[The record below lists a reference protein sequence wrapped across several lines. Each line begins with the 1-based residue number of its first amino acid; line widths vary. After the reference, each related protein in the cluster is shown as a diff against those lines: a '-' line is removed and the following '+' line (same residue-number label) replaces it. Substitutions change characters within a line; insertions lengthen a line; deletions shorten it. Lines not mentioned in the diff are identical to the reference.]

1 MLLLFIISFGYA
13 GAQHTPADGQYF
25 QAADDLPEQ
34 RQALLDILQAVG
46 MSSDIAYANSS
57 LTGLGY
63 PGMSQWAAANVSYC
77 LWWGVTCC
85 GQTLT
90 EELAIC
96 EAASGSWYSISALE
110 LPAVGLKG
118 TLPDVF
124 ALLPDLQV
132 LDISY
137 NRGLQGT
144 LPNSLGKLPF
154 LWQLNNEGTQMACNA
169 TTEQPQPC
177 PLPAWLQQ
185 QPNTFYYDH
194 SGLECPVITFT
205 AQRQKA
211 DKLARVYRGAPQP
224 EVIIS
229 DLYYDRTDCLLS
241 VPGQPGMLGE
251 TDNGSLS
258 QAVLVIVIL
267 VPSLAVSVGLVLLSV
282 ALMRYLRYLK
292 RSHDAIHLTEAWKRR
307 NAPGIISDGNDR
319 VLREVTLVVT
329 DVEGSTELWEWDYA
343 VMTLAQ
349 EVHDSVMRS
358 LIGRYCGYEVTT
370 EGDSFTIAF
379 HDAFDAVC
387 WSLAMQQAML
397 EADWPQALLSHE
409 KAGVVY
415 SSAADSS
422 RPGQLLFRGLRVRVA
437 VSTGI
442 PSMVY
447 AHELTN
453 TLMYAGPVTDMVAAL
468 SDLPAGGQVLLGPHS
483 FSSIAS
489 RLAELGVRLML
500 TEGEAAGAAGVA
512 VLGSSKQQQLDDG
525 RLLPGQ
531 AAGSSGSAT
540 SGSSRDGPFA
550 NGAHL
555 LGQQQQQQHSHRL
568 QHQQHSTQRHKHG
581 SHQTELPGSTAA
593 AAAAG
598 SAASPHGAAGDA
610 HHADEAAAAAG
621 GGWLHWLWPASQTRR
636 RSVDAISTSSA
647 LPFAARLFSSST
659 GSGNR
664 LAGTSSVELQ
674 DLEAAAAAPGGTKP
688 KDTSTLAVATLL
700 KSGASPAAAA
710 AAAIQ
715 DNEHIPMVIDLG
727 SHWMDGLG
735 SSAVLGSP
743 AIALQGV
750 RLTQIVT
757 RRLAPRAAHF
767 PALATQRQIYPSYFQ
782 APSAAD
788 ALLPDGLVFKRE
800 ILPVVTVA
808 FCAPEGMRALE
819 ASCGRAAKQA
829 REMFCSAVR
838 TSLSACRGYECQ
850 EKDGI
855 FMLAFGDTGDA
866 LEWGCLLH
874 MVLMCV
880 HWAPEVLASAAGR
893 EVYGEHGELLF
904 RGIRARVGIYKGSIT
919 RIIPHRATGRADY
932 FGPPVNR
939 AARFLA
945 ASAPGQILAERG
957 LVEECMAAWGAADKQ
972 AALQMRAMQAQASF
986 HSSCGYSSIGG
997 TSKHGSIAAAA
1008 AAALNS
1014 PGQVSGPEGLTGA
1027 LPLEALPALRLGK
1040 MNKAQQSFIL
1050 QAITN
1055 QQAQRSAAPQRV
1067 PLHIQLH
1074 DQGTWTF
1081 KGISGAHPVVLLLPS
1096 RLAGRLAHTPAKKSS
1111 KAVCV
1116 QPAQGLLAELWV
1128 EVVNLDTI
1136 LLDPGVLLSAGGV
1149 AAAAAGGM
1157 TSGGAAATP
1166 TAGGASTHG
1175 AAASTGAVGG
1185 GSAHAGA
1192 AAAAAV
1198 WPAQQ
1203 QQQQDREHAAAGG
1216 PASSVLGPTG
1226 GY

>member
-57 LTGLGY
+57 LAGLGY

-118 TLPDVF
+118 TMPDVF

-154 LWQLNNEGTQMACNA
+154 LWQINIEGTQMACNA

-251 TDNGSLS
+251 SDNGSLS

-555 LGQQQQQQHSHRL
+555 LGQQQQQHSHRL

-581 SHQTELPGSTAA
+581 SHQTELPGSTA

-621 GGWLHWLWPASQTRR
+621 GGWLHWLWPASQTRG

-688 KDTSTLAVATLL
+688 MDTSTLAVATLL

-757 RRLAPRAAHF
+757 RRLAPRAVHF

-880 HWAPEVLASAAGR
+880 HWAPEVLASAVGR

-957 LVEECMAAWGAADKQ
+957 LVEECMAAWGAADK
-972 AALQMRAMQAQASF
+972 
-986 HSSCGYSSIGG
+986 
-997 TSKHGSIAAAA
+997 
-1008 AAALNS
+1008 LNS
-1014 PGQVSGPEGLTGA
+1014 TGQVSGPEGLTGA

-1050 QAITN
+1050 QAISN

-1157 TSGGAAATP
+1157 TSGGGAATP

-1203 QQQQDREHAAAGG
+1203 QQQDREHAAAGG